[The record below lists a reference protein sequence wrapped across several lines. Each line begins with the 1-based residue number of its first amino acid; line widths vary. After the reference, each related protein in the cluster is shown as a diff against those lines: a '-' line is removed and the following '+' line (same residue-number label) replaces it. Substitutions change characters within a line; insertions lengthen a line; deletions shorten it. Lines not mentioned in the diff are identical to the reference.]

1 MVKMDNRMDNIETTI
16 VTNREQ
22 DIYAFGDQSERH
34 CFQSNLQKGNYVLL
48 TGIGGLVKVIL
59 QKTTF

>member
-1 MVKMDNRMDNIETTI
+1 MVSRMQAGEMIMVKMDNRIDNLETT
-16 VTNREQ
+16 VETNRVQ

-48 TGIGGLVKVIL
+48 TG
-59 QKTTF
+59 TD